1 MPLLSHHHHYYHRNP
16 ATTAM
21 SCLAELEKALNE
33 EKARL
38 LRQEA
43 EEAERERTRQAEEAE
58 RARQA
63 PEPSGSGKGVK
74 RKAPDEG
81 EEAKKLVAPT

>member
-1 MPLLSHHHHYYHRNP
+1 
-16 ATTAM
+16 M
-21 SCLAELEKALNE
+21 SRLAELEKALNE
-33 EKARL
+33 EKAWL
-38 LRQEA
+38 LRRGA
-43 EEAERERTRQAEEAE
+43 EEAERTRQAEEAE

>member
-16 ATTAM
+16 TTAAM
-21 SCLAELEKALNE
+21 SRLAELEKALNE

-38 LRQEA
+38 LRQE
-43 EEAERERTRQAEEAE
+43 AEEAE